1 MAACGGGRNAQPSH
15 TARPP
20 DRPPPRRPG
29 RAYAAAPGRTH
40 HANAGDPPPGETDG
54 RSEASAAPHKSTKFL
69 VLCASVRPGSQNA
82 NFVDLVS
89 GAAPPSG
96 AIQLPGVGGP
106 RPPLRRAPAL
116 DLWGGT
122 TTPPHGRC
130 VTCAVKKSLKKVSHS
145 GRCEAFYLVFAN
157 KSCENQLFWWFTPPP
172 SWRSQKR
179 QFAIDNMAI

>member
-96 AIQLPGVGGP
+96 AIQLQGVRGP

-122 TTPPHGRC
+122 TTPPHGC
-130 VTCAVKKSLKKVSHS
+130 FVLCATRKLVKKIRHG
-145 GRCEAFYLVFAN
+145 GRRGGFFRVCPSN
-157 KSCENQLFWWFTPPP
+157 NCKNRLFGGRTPPL
-172 SWRSQKR
+172 R
-179 QFAIDNMAI
+179 

>member
-40 HANAGDPPPGETDG
+40 HANAGDLPPGETDG

-96 AIQLPGVGGP
+96 AIQPPGVRGS
-106 RPPLRRAPAL
+106 RPPLSGG
-116 DLWGGT
+116 GGT
-122 TTPPHGRC
+122 RSMGGYYDTPPWVLC
-130 VTCAVKKSLKKVSHS
+130 ALCQEKTIKKNSSWWQTCRVFSCKSIK
-145 GRCEAFYLVFAN
+145 
-157 KSCENQLFWWFTPPP
+157 
-172 SWRSQKR
+172 
-179 QFAIDNMAI
+179 